1 MYKTISNK
9 IIRTIKPSYNP
20 SKYITDENEELPIKD
35 WIQKYRSLIPT
46 DDIMRLLCRKEFLSK
61 KDLRLFAVWCAREAL
76 KLVEKPDKRSVEA
89 CDVAE
94 RYANGQATKE
104 ELNDAYNAAYAAATA
119 AIYYATF
126 AKFANPNYYA
136 TKAAYYAAAA
146 HASAISAA
154 HASALS
160 ARDTVS
166 RAAAHASALYARD
179 TVSRAAA
186 DAAARAAADAARKIA
201 RTAQVDKLLTYFE

>member
-9 IIRTIKPSYNP
+9 IIRTIKPSYDP
-20 SKYITDENEELPIKD
+20 SKYITDENEELPIKE
-35 WIQKYRSLIPT
+35 WIEKYRSLIPT

-89 CDVAE
+89 CDVSE

-126 AKFANPNYYA
+126 AKFATPNYYA

-146 HASAISAA
+146 HTSAISAA

-166 RAAAHASALYARD
+166 RAAAD
-179 TVSRAAA
+179 
-186 DAAARAAADAARKIA
+186 DAARAAAYATSSAVYDAARSS
-201 RTAQVDKLLTYFE
+201 QLDKLLTYFE